1 MEYYHILG
9 LKKEPFSNSPDPEF
23 FFKSNQHLDCLQKLE
38 LAIRLKRGLNIV
50 IGNVGS
56 GKTTLCRE
64 LIRRLA
70 GDNTLAASLIL
81 DPSFGTSLEFL
92 KNVAAMLTNQL
103 PNDLTDEYQLKEMI
117 KQSLF
122 YQGVDQKKNIVLI
135 IDEGQKIPEFCLELL
150 REFLNFE
157 TNDSK
162 LLQIII
168 FAQPE
173 FKTILAKYP
182 NFADRVNLLH
192 VLKPMSFK
200 DTRLMIQY
208 RLSCAMDGFKQK
220 NLFTLPALWVIYRAT
235 KGYPRKIINLCH
247 QNILTMIIQNRSNAG
262 MLLARSC
269 ISRAV
274 ADSTPAP
281 RKFIPKFIPRFMP
294 LTTAFLFCIFFIL
307 IFSPQLSTVGTKV
320 KHQLQSDNFNK
331 SSVISLN
338 SMSLLKNEISELSIL
353 PVHKSFENN
362 KKLTESLVPK
372 KKENLAKISI
382 TPKQLIVRENDTLGQ
397 MILKVYGSYSSSYLQ
412 EVVAANHH
420 LGDPD
425 KLLIG
430 ARISFPLIPLIPH
443 KKRE

>member
-9 LKKEPFSNSPDPEF
+9 LKKEPFSNSPDPDF
-23 FFKSNQHLDCLQKLE
+23 FFKSNQHLGCLQKLD

-64 LIRRLA
+64 LIRRIA
-70 GDNTLAASLIL
+70 ADNTLAANLIL
-81 DPSFGTSLEFL
+81 DPSFGTPLEFL
-92 KNVAAMLTNQL
+92 KNVAAMLTSQL
-103 PNDLTDEYQLKEMI
+103 PADLSDLPVDLTDEYQLKEMI
-117 KQSLF
+117 KHSLF

-192 VLKPMSFK
+192 ILKPMSFK

-247 QNILTMIIQNRSNAG
+247 QNVLTMIIQNRSNAG
-262 MLLARSC
+262 MLLVRSC
-269 ISRAV
+269 ISRAI
-274 ADSTPAP
+274 ADSTPMP
-281 RKFIPKFIPRFMP
+281 RKFFPKFIPSTIALLLCII
-294 LTTAFLFCIFFIL
+294 LTF
-307 IFSPQLSTVGTKV
+307 IFSPQLSTVETKIE
-320 KHQLQSDNFNK
+320 HQFQSNKFNK
-331 SSVISLN
+331 SSIISPGSIN
-338 SMSLLKNEISELSIL
+338 LLKTEINQLSIL
-353 PVHKSFENN
+353 PVHKSFQNN
-362 KKLTESLVPK
+362 KKLEKPLVPK
-372 KKENLAKISI
+372 TKENLPKLSI
-382 TPKQLIVRENDTLGQ
+382 IPEEFIVKENDTLCQ
-397 MILKVYGSYSSSYLQ
+397 MILDVYGSYSYSYLQ
-412 EVVAANHH
+412 EIMAVNPQ
-420 LGDPD
+420 LSNPD
-425 KLLIG
+425 KLEIG
-430 ARISFPLIPLIPH
+430 TRISFPLKPY
-443 KKRE
+443 KK

>member
-23 FFKSNQHLDCLQKLE
+23 FFKSNQHLGCLQKLE

-64 LIRRLA
+64 LIRKIA
-70 GDNTLAASLIL
+70 SDGNLAAKLIL
-81 DPSFGTSLEFL
+81 DPCFGSSLEFL
-92 KNVAAMLTNQL
+92 KNVAAMLNCQIPTGLN
-103 PNDLTDEYQLKEMI
+103 DEYQLKEMI
-117 KQSLF
+117 KHALF
-122 YQGVDQKKNIVLI
+122 YQGVDQKKNIILI

-173 FKTILAKYP
+173 FKNILAKYP

-220 NLFTLPALWVIYRAT
+220 NFFTLPAFWVIYRAT

-247 QNILTMIIQNRSNAG
+247 QNVLAMIIQNRSNAG
-262 MLLARSC
+262 ALLVRSC
-269 ISRAV
+269 IAMAV

-281 RKFIPKFIPRFMP
+281 RKFVPKFISQFIP
-294 LTTAFLFCIFFIL
+294 LTVTLLLCIICTF
-307 IFSPQLSTVGTKV
+307 IFSPQLSTIETKV
-320 KHQLQSDNFNK
+320 KHQIQSNNFNK
-331 SSVISLN
+331 STIISSDSIN
-338 SMSLLKNEISELSIL
+338 LLKTKINKLSIL
-353 PVHKSFENN
+353 PVHKSFKNN
-362 KKLTESLVPK
+362 KKLAESLSPK
-372 KKENLAKISI
+372 TEENLPKISI
-382 TPKQLIVRENDTLGQ
+382 IPEQLIVRKNDTLGQ
-397 MILKVYGSYSSSYLQ
+397 MILKVYGSYSNSYFQ
-412 EVVAANHH
+412 EVLAANPH
-420 LGDPD
+420 LGNPD
-425 KLLIG
+425 KLVIG
-430 ARISFPLIPLIPH
+430 ARISFPLIPH
-443 KKRE
+443 KKREK